1 MTHVLSRCI
10 LACISGLIG
19 VAFFLPE
26 RAVAQQN
33 AIICLADGVKISA
46 SRFETRDGKFFLYV
60 TGSRAPL
67 EYPAAAVKGI
77 NVDPCPNARA
87 AGTVPAP
94 SAQPQVKAAA
104 FPAGPS
110 HFGIHGSNTI
120 GERLMPMLIE
130 AYSKQKLGGAPNSK
144 ILRPEEQ
151 EFILPSSA
159 GSSFSIDLQAH
170 GSGTAAKSLAEGKA
184 VIGMASRPLNAEEVK
199 LIEDKH
205 YVDARSSGHEHVLA
219 LDGLAVIVNPA
230 NPVRELTL
238 EQIASIFSGQISN
251 WKDVGGLNQPI
262 VVLRRD
268 DKSGTYDSF
277 KNIVLA
283 PLKREISR
291 DALRFESSEALSE
304 QVLRDESA
312 IGFVALPYVNKNT
325 PLAIASSC
333 GISHW
338 PSKFSI
344 KTEEYPLSRR
354 LFLYSVGDLEDPIAR
369 ELLQFSLSD
378 DAQPIIQEAD
388 FVEQAISFQDADDQ
402 SKWLD
407 AHSADSLA
415 KSAPPAIVE
424 EFRRLAS
431 ATRRSSVALRF
442 REGSADLDNKA
453 LQDVARLARYLQ
465 GILGAGRRAYFVGFA
480 DSNGT
485 WNRNRELAFQRAAH
499 VAREVEKL
507 GVRLPKD
514 ALRSY
519 SVLAP
524 SACNDTPAGA
534 AKNRRV
540 EVWVEK

>member
-1 MTHVLSRCI
+1 M
-10 LACISGLIG
+10 
-19 VAFFLPE
+19 
-26 RAVAQQN
+26 
-33 AIICLADGVKISA
+33 
-46 SRFETRDGKFFLYV
+46 FETR
-60 TGSRAPL
+60 
-67 EYPAAAVKGI
+67 
-77 NVDPCPNARA
+77 
-87 AGTVPAP
+87 
-94 SAQPQVKAAA
+94 
-104 FPAGPS
+104 
-110 HFGIHGSNTI
+110 IHGSNTI

-130 AYSKQKLGGAPNSK
+130 AYSKQKLGGAPNAK
-144 ILRPEEQ
+144 IPRAEEQ
-151 EFILPSSA
+151 EFTLPSGA
-159 GSSFSIDLQAH
+159 GNSVSIDLQVH

-184 VIGMASRPLNAEEVK
+184 VIGMASRPLNAEEIK
-199 LIEDKH
+199 LIEDKN
-205 YVDARSSGHEHVLA
+205 YIDARATGHEHMLA
-219 LDGLAVIVNPA
+219 LDGLAVIVNPG

-238 EQIASIFSGQISN
+238 EQIASIFSGQISH
-251 WKDVGGLNQPI
+251 WKDVGGLDQPI

-268 DKSGTYDSF
+268 DKSGTFDTF

-283 PLKREISR
+283 PSKREISR

-304 QVLRDESA
+304 QVLLDQSA
-312 IGFVALPYVNKNT
+312 IGFVALPYVNKNA
-325 PLAIASSC
+325 PLAISSSC

-338 PSKFSI
+338 PSKFSV
-344 KTEEYPLSRR
+344 KMEEYPLSRR

-369 ELLQFSLSD
+369 DFLQFTLSD

-388 FVEQAISFQDADDQ
+388 FVEQGLSFQDAADQ
-402 SKWLD
+402 SKWLES
-407 AHSADSLA
+407 HTADSLA

-424 EFRRLAS
+424 EFPRLAS

-465 GILGAGRRAYFVGFA
+465 SNVGAERRVYFVGFA

-485 WNRNRELAFQRAAH
+485 WSRNRELAFQRAAH
-499 VAREVEKL
+499 VAKEVEKL

-524 SACNDTPAGA
+524 AACIDTPAGA

-540 EVWVEK
+540 EIWVEK